1 MKYEILVQVVPLIA
15 GAPAITGYVNQETLT
30 SSKGETEEDLQ
41 KDLEILQLKL
51 SGGKYDSFLIYT
63 REDSSLLSD
72 YNHNTKV
79 LNRPKSIAVSNK
91 ILINSAITT
100 QLIIHTENL

>member
-1 MKYEILVQVVPLIA
+1 MKYEILIQIVPLIA
-15 GAPAITGYVNQETLT
+15 GAPAITGYVNHETIT

-41 KDLEILQLKL
+41 NDLEILQLKL

-63 REDSSLLSD
+63 RESSSLLSV
-72 YNHNTKV
+72 YNLNAKV
-79 LNRPKSIAVSNK
+79 LNRPKAIAVSNH
-91 ILINSAITT
+91 ILCNAAITT